1 MQRQAVRGG
10 EQQLEEDEEVE
21 EIARQ
26 ERPVDAH
33 QQELEQRMEMR
44 ARAVPAREGED
55 HGGGTQDARQEQHEA
70 DRRST
75 TSTIPNGAGQSPSR

>member
-55 HGGGTQDARQEQHEA
+55 HGGGPRMLARSSMRA